1 MFSVR
6 VLNVFSF
13 GTQRAL
19 MGLLHTDSHPRVQK
33 SDFTE
38 LRDRNFHF
46 QIIFSSNELLL
57 TRMSSRVS
65 CFRHFL
71 KTSCDLIFCRLD
83 IPKCPLDGEEIL
95 RDQYFRDRCCERE
108 VHNLQCFCRYRDRGC
123 DWKGELGYL
132 KVVLQQSRWRICFI
146 QGTQLLFSVK

>member
-1 MFSVR
+1 MLLEHKGDTAYTALTITFTSILLLSQSISVTIQTE
-6 VLNVFSF
+6 S
-13 GTQRAL
+13 RA
-19 MGLLHTDSHPRVQK
+19 P
-33 SDFTE
+33 
-38 LRDRNFHF
+38 N
-46 QIIFSSNELLL
+46 FSSDLFLKKN
-57 TRMSSRVS
+57 SGSKVC

-71 KTSCDLIFCRLD
+71 KTGFDLLFCRLD

-132 KVVLQQSRWRICFI
+132 KVGLKQSLGTTLTDYTVFRDRSLK
-146 QGTQLLFSVK
+146 GTQ